1 MKKVLSFV
9 LAAVMVLGLVNIGL
23 AEDPVTVT
31 FWNGWT
37 GSDGDVLI
45 EMVDEFNR
53 TNPYNIH
60 VEMDINADFQTK
72 IAASFAADEGPTMI
86 LGAHSYKDTY
96 PDHLIDMNEV
106 FEKTSLKSE
115 DLYVLEQR
123 SV

>member
-60 VEMDINADFQTK
+60 VEMDINADFQTT
-72 IAASFAADEGPTMI
+72 PT
-86 LGAHSYKDTY
+86 SR
-96 PDHLIDMNEV
+96 P
-106 FEKTSLKSE
+106 
-115 DLYVLEQR
+115 R
-123 SV
+123 SPLPSPPTKARP